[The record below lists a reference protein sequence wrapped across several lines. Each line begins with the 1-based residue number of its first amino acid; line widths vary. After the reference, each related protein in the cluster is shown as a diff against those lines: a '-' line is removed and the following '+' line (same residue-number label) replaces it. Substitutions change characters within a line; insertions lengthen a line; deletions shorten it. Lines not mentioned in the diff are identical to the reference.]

1 MNAAATPNGKSSD
14 LVYFKERG
22 SGPPLLLVHGL
33 MATGEMFDPAVE
45 FFSSHHRLI
54 IPDLRAHGH
63 SRGLPP
69 PYTPAQMASDLA
81 RLLDSLGIESTAVLG
96 YSMGGAIAQQFALDY
111 PKRCERLVLAST
123 YTYNFVTFGDKLV
136 GWLIPILL
144 RILGMRGFAKFVSLG
159 TRQLG
164 KERSDWLVGL
174 IAAQDIKLMATVL
187 RETLTRFDS
196 RCRLAEIKCPT
207 LIVVGPADHGDLRQ
221 ANMLHDGISGSQVAA
236 IKGADHALLWAHT
249 EEFEHVV
256 EEFVNSSRSCQSDG
270 SD

>member
-1 MNAAATPNGKSSD
+1 MDKTITKNGKSSD
-14 LVYFKERG
+14 LVYYKESG
-22 SGPPLLLVHGL
+22 SGSPLLLVHGL

-45 FFSSHHRLI
+45 FFASHHRLI

-111 PKRCERLVLAST
+111 PKRCDRLVLAST
-123 YTYNFVTFGDKLV
+123 YTYNFVTVGDKLV
-136 GWLIPILL
+136 GWLVPILL

-174 IAAQDIKLMATVL
+174 IAAQDPKLMSSVL

-196 RCRLAEIKCPT
+196 RRRLSEIKCPT
-207 LIVVGPADHGDLRQ
+207 LIVVGPHDHGDLRQ
-221 ANMLHDGISGSQVAA
+221 ANMLHEGITGSQIAA
-236 IKGADHALLWAHT
+236 IEGADHALLWAHT
-249 EEFEHVV
+249 EEFGRIV
-256 EEFVNSSRSCQSDG
+256 EEFLRS
-270 SD
+270 